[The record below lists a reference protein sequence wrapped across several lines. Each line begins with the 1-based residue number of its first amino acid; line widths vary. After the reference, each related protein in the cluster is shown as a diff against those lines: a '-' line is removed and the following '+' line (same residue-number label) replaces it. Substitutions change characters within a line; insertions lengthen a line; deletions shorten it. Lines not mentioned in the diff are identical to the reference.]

1 MIASLP
7 PEWATFQFKLDTA
20 TPSVNEIRSMHYQA
34 YRKLRHSYQTLVWA
48 GLVGAGQRL
57 PATPLQQV
65 GLYVER
71 GSAGFLDWDNAY
83 GGLKPLLDCLV
94 TQTARNPDGL
104 GLIQDDSPRHM
115 PEPPYLRQVV
125 APRNKG
131 FTVVRIFDLTAPHIA
146 TRLAQQP

>member
-1 MIASLP
+1 MIALLP
-7 PEWATFQFKLDTA
+7 ADLATFQFKLSEQ
-20 TPSVNEIRSMHYQA
+20 TPSVNQTRDMHFQA
-34 YRKLRHSYQTLVWA
+34 YRKLRKAFQTQVWA
-48 GLVGAGQRL
+48 SLLEAGYRL

-94 TQTARNPDGL
+94 SQTARNPDGL

-115 PEPPYLRQVV
+115 PEPPYVKQVV
-125 APRNKG
+125 APRGKG
-131 FTVVRIFDLTAPHIA
+131 FTLVRIYDLTAPEIA
-146 TRLAQQP
+146 KRLANLN

>member
-1 MIASLP
+1 MLP
-7 PEWATFQFKLDTA
+7 AELAVFQFKLDQQ

-34 YRKLRHSYQTLVWA
+34 YRKLRHSYQMLVWA
-48 GLVGAGQRL
+48 ALIAKGQRL
-57 PATPLQQV
+57 PAAPLQRV

-71 GSAGFLDWDNAY
+71 GSAGLLDWDNAY

-94 TQTARNPDGL
+94 VGTARNPDGL

-115 PEPPYLRQVV
+115 PEPPYVKQVV

-131 FTVVRIFDLTAPHIA
+131 YTLVRIYDLTSPDIA
-146 TRLAQQP
+146 TRLAQNT